1 MASPFCF
8 LCASD
13 EGVFLDITIEN
24 KQTFQQQFDICSLK
38 KVPTANQLPTKICHK
53 CAYELKH
60 CSIFIQK
67 YKRTIKHR
75 TKFRA
80 KQTCSLCFQQPRKE
94 YIFDLKNENSSQCN
108 SLNKIQK
115 VFNEEVKKDEEYQ
128 FICLSCR
135 YTVDVLCDLKNLSQ
149 EIASKL
155 DDIINREIDYL
166 NFPKVRTTVISRKT
180 TITESAR
187 VALKTTEDID
197 NDTKKMTRKRSKNK
211 VINNKLTNKVSIKS
225 TEELCEECH
234 KSNKTHII
242 EKTGQT
248 VCKSCWEIKSSVAKE
263 VETPQ
268 TLVETKVCKVF
279 LKDVLSQVA
288 SKTQK
293 LYEIEEDEQGRKK
306 YRVTEKEVD
315 GQGRKQYIV
324 TEKEDVEQS
333 RRKHKVTEKENDEQG
348 TKKQKVTEKEDD
360 KQSREK
366 LKVTE
371 KEDDEQDK
379 KKHEVTE
386 KEDDEQS
393 RKKQKV
399 TEKEDDEQS
408 RKKQKVTEKEDD
420 EQGKKKHKVT
430 EKEEDKSL
438 KESTDVESESGK
450 HPIAK
455 VNTEST
461 ENTDKPN
468 KKQESNMKEEI
479 EESKSVSLTESTT
492 QRLTRSRKPNTL
504 NTSHSSDSDST
515 ILSNVKESVTPLTRH
530 KRATNSSLSDTD
542 VDNKRERKRL
552 KSILAGNTALKGFN
566 ISCESSS
573 TDDAAPKKKRLRF
586 TSESPVMIDVTN
598 TKNVDERLRRNS
610 SAENPSTEK
619 KIVKSALV
627 KKPQRI
633 VQSSSESEDNK
644 FADDKS
650 ETYSCKECGVN
661 YNNKLIF
668 LTHELTHC
676 KQPRLKLQKVIVKS
690 TAKEVSDV
698 SEAVINQREEQ
709 SESVEITV
717 NDGEDEKATENSN
730 LDVSSHK
737 DLSSCETVQDTIKVE
752 DSTKGSST
760 DQNETTEKPNK
771 RRKIVRRQGN
781 KKQDKEHG
789 KEEESESK
797 ITEVVKETKEVE
809 KENETNDQVSVH
821 LKKKIVTASEETSS
835 EPKPSRDISNEVVDE
850 DKSDSCKKASENE
863 PESTDK
869 LDSSEK
875 PEENEVQDTDKLD
888 SSETHEENKIEGKD
902 AESEK
907 VVQIDEDSSGSVEEV
922 TEKIESDDDVQCTEI
937 DSGKYKKV
945 ESDDK
950 IQRTQIDDVKTE
962 KLESDDDEV
971 QCKQSAGDMTENI
984 EFDDDVDEVQC
995 TEIDSGKS
1003 EKSSLHNVVEIAKK
1017 CSTNGDSNE
1026 IIDDDVEM
1034 NAPPEQVEPI
1044 TDSADVA
1051 AEVLQEVLDLANAEV
1066 QKRQDVDASSNG
1078 NNLEEAETLENIS
1091 REIESSGDTHLD
1103 ELEASP
1109 AVSS

>member
-315 GQGRKQYIV
+315 GQ
-324 TEKEDVEQS
+324 
-333 RRKHKVTEKENDEQG
+333 
-348 TKKQKVTEKEDD
+348 
-360 KQSREK
+360 
-366 LKVTE
+366 
-371 KEDDEQDK
+371 
-379 KKHEVTE
+379 
-386 KEDDEQS
+386 
-393 RKKQKV
+393 
-399 TEKEDDEQS
+399 
-408 RKKQKVTEKEDD
+408 
-420 EQGKKKHKVT
+420 

-752 DSTKGSST
+752 DSTKGS
-760 DQNETTEKPNK
+760 
-771 RRKIVRRQGN
+771 I
-781 KKQDKEHG
+781 
-789 KEEESESK
+789 
-797 ITEVVKETKEVE
+797 
-809 KENETNDQVSVH
+809 H